1 LLADAC
7 ESGDPLG
14 FNNETQLPNVQQFCS
29 YHQCAYGPNLPNKTE
44 DYYACQC
51 RSPIANKN
59 GVIAECC
66 DSISE
71 NEESDLSASCACA
84 ITNLCEQGQVEMC
97 LAASY
102 YCCTD
107 EDCRQSY
114 EKTACNEIT
123 YLCNLYGDLD
133 YCTLA
138 ADNCCLEGDE
148 IAQDECKRDY
158 LKVGCDGMLQKNS
171 TVILTASDC
180 CLDGDVICEQY
191 YLDVA
196 CDQNLKNNAFTV
208 SDSCYQAVNVFFASK
223 ELQWT
228 WFECN
233 CNFWGSKCETYP
245 GVACD
250 YMVTSCCA
258 ISSCYEDD
266 VGYVTD
272 YGCYMD
278 DVGYVTDYGCAC
290 DVYTFAA
297 SLGYERPLKGEYCT
311 LTASISS
318 NTHDM
323 EISYLREFYNK
334 TGGDDWLNNTGWPD
348 DQIPHCEWYGVR
360 CNEDGQVSALLLK
373 NNNLVGSLDTFHNL
387 SFPDLEELD
396 LAENQLYGGIPYLY
410 YHRKLSHVDLSW
422 NKLTGRIDA
431 LLSPSLEYVNIS
443 HNNLEQV
450 YTFKKFKGSHEKLRT
465 LDLSHNSINQNASE
479 IFVNVPTNLR
489 ELILSDNLIQGT
501 FPSRF
506 EVLPELEVFR
516 VDNNMLSGSIPDVVG
531 AFPLLGVLDLS
542 NQGQSEHGLSGPIPK
557 SISNLVSLSVLD
569 LSCNRLV

>member
-1 LLADAC
+1 
-7 ESGDPLG
+7 
-14 FNNETQLPNVQQFCS
+14 
-29 YHQCAYGPNLPNKTE
+29 
-44 DYYACQC
+44 
-51 RSPIANKN
+51 
-59 GVIAECC
+59 
-66 DSISE
+66 
-71 NEESDLSASCACA
+71 
-84 ITNLCEQGQVEMC
+84 
-97 LAASY
+97 
-102 YCCTD
+102 
-107 EDCRQSY
+107 
-114 EKTACNEIT
+114 
-123 YLCNLYGDLD
+123 
-133 YCTLA
+133 
-138 ADNCCLEGDE
+138 
-148 IAQDECKRDY
+148 
-158 LKVGCDGMLQKNS
+158 
-171 TVILTASDC
+171 
-180 CLDGDVICEQY
+180 
-191 YLDVA
+191 
-196 CDQNLKNNAFTV
+196 
-208 SDSCYQAVNVFFASK
+208 
-223 ELQWT
+223 
-228 WFECN
+228 
-233 CNFWGSKCETYP
+233 
-245 GVACD
+245 
-250 YMVTSCCA
+250 
-258 ISSCYEDD
+258 
-266 VGYVTD
+266 
-272 YGCYMD
+272 
-278 DVGYVTDYGCAC
+278 
-290 DVYTFAA
+290 
-297 SLGYERPLKGEYCT
+297 
-311 LTASISS
+311 
-318 NTHDM
+318 M